1 MTLILTKDTPLS
13 LVKENIDNVTKEI
26 TTEPLK
32 QVIVGAG
39 WSSSGNGSKN
49 PDLDLI
55 ISTNNRNEICFFNN
69 LKLFGGTIQHSGD
82 SRTGEGDGDDET
94 IFVDLEKLPTNVTTL
109 EVALSSYNGFNFSQI
124 QDEYISI
131 TDAVSK
137 IRLAK
142 SKDNLSGSGQ
152 TLILAIIVKEDGV
165 WTVNLVNKITAHT
178 CSEYLR
184 TKGDF

>member
-1 MTLILTKDTPLS
+1 MTLILTKDEPLS
-13 LVKENIDNVTKEI
+13 LVKETIDNVTKEI

-32 QVIVGAG
+32 QVIIGAG
-39 WSSSGNGSKN
+39 WSSSGNGTKS

-69 LKLFGGTIQHSGD
+69 LKLFNGAISHSGD
-82 SRTGEGDGDDET
+82 NRTGIGDGDDET
-94 IFVDLEKLPTNVTTL
+94 IFVDLEKLPSNVTTL
-109 EVALSSYNGFNFSQI
+109 EVTLSSWNGFNFSQI

-137 IRLAK
+137 TRLAQ

-152 TLILAIIVKEDGV
+152 TLILANIVKEDGV
-165 WTVNLVNKITAHT
+165 WTVKLVNKITAHT
-178 CSEYLR
+178 GAEYLR

>member
-1 MTLILTKDTPLS
+1 MYFCGRYTHLS
-13 LVKENIDNVTKEI
+13 S
-26 TTEPLK
+26 LK
-32 QVIVGAG
+32 VYSVRAH
-39 WSSSGNGSKN
+39 
-49 PDLDLI
+49 
-55 ISTNNRNEICFFNN
+55 
-69 LKLFGGTIQHSGD
+69 LF
-82 SRTGEGDGDDET
+82 
-94 IFVDLEKLPTNVTTL
+94 
-109 EVALSSYNGFNFSQI
+109 ALSSYNGFNFSQI

-137 IRLAK
+137 TRLAK

-152 TLILAIIVKEDGV
+152 TLILANIVKEDGV